1 MSPMKLVARR
11 EMIHGAATTYSFD
24 SGFTSQCGLGR
35 KRIGTVEVPGVFCQG
50 GTAVPEFDGS
60 AAVAVVSL
68 LAGVC
73 GLIYSRDRS

>member
-1 MSPMKLVARR
+1 MGRR
-11 EMIHGAATTYSFD
+11 LLTASTAASLL
-24 SGFTSQCGLGR
+24 SVVWSESALALSKCPGF
-35 KRIGTVEVPGVFCQG
+35 FCKG

-73 GLIYSRDRS
+73 GLIYSRDRT